1 MVKVENYTLKGT
13 NRIIKNKF
21 FNVKKIVVK
30 DKFESSSNINTL
42 LIINVIKGNG
52 KIYNSN
58 NEYILNKGDTFII
71 PATMG
76 KYKIIGN
83 LEMIKTS
90 LVKEKIKVERSYN
103 I

>member
-1 MVKVENYTLKGT
+1 M
-13 NRIIKNKF
+13 
-21 FNVKKIVVK
+21 
-30 DKFESSSNINTL
+30 
-42 LIINVIKGNG
+42 NVIKGNG

-76 KYKIIGN
+76 KYKIIGD
-83 LEMIKTS
+83 LKMIRTS
-90 LVKEKIKVERSYN
+90 LVKEKIKGGKSYN